1 MYLLYKTNRFHFPVV
16 RSVTDAQRTSQRGRN
31 ISDSLDFL
39 SWATFL
45 WLPRCDVICASI
57 TEQTTAKWNLFVKYI
72 IKHYNRALNFFKKW
86 TSYGKRWEFIAQ
98 RPLCTRFTWNF
109 RWMFPLY
116 MLLCSTPITNY
127 SLHRFFTEV
136 GIRDDFTWKSQGTA
150 AFGMSRGHL
159 ITSAQG
165 WR

>member
-72 IKHYNRALNFFKKW
+72 IKHYNRALNFFKTW

-98 RPLCTRFTWNF
+98 IYMKFSLNVSA
-109 RWMFPLY
+109 

-136 GIRDDFTWKSQGTA
+136 GIRDDFTWKSQRTA
-150 AFGMSRGHL
+150 AFGMSRGPL